1 MRTTVLWDPGNPMY
15 NSKTKKQEV
24 LKLEEKNVY
33 KPCGEGRKKIG
44 SLLGFSTERKAKQ
57 RKITGQEIYEK

>member
-1 MRTTVLWDPGNPMY
+1 VG
-15 NSKTKKQEV
+15 
-24 LKLEEKNVY
+24 
-33 KPCGEGRKKIG
+33 GGRKENE